1 MVDEK
6 DKDNEVVGLDEPATT
21 PPPPQKASG
30 IKKYIIPFAIGGGI
44 FLSAMIIP
52 SLLFKKAASD
62 NVSQMAGTTDS
73 TKALAKKSDSSESAV
88 AKMPEESLMADLS
101 FLDIDTV
108 ALMKELGFLGF
119 DSAAQ
124 VESTSA
130 IARDSLDTLNWI
142 EKEMSKLAGEKASVD
157 SQKQALD
164 SLNTRVTYGLSKIE
178 QAETTRLGALAKL
191 YDSMKPNE
199 VVKLFENLD
208 DSLIVQILPKM
219 KPVNAAKVLAL
230 MPPKRAAMIST
241 QLISIA
247 KE

>member
-6 DKDNEVVGLDEPATT
+6 DKDNEVVGLDESAET
-21 PPPPQKASG
+21 PPSPQKVSG

-52 SLLFKKAASD
+52 SLLFKKSASD
-62 NVSQMAGTTDS
+62 NTPLSTGIADS
-73 TKALAKKSDSSESAV
+73 ASAPTNRSDSNESAV

-101 FLDIDTV
+101 FLDIDT
-108 ALMKELGFLGF
+108 ASLMKELGFLDF

-124 VESTSA
+124 AESTSA
-130 IARDSLDTLNWI
+130 TARDSLDTLNWI
-142 EKEMSKLAGEKASVD
+142 QKEMSKLAGEKASID
-157 SQKQALD
+157 SQKLVLD
-164 SLNTRVTYGLSKIE
+164 SLNTKVTYGLSKIE
-178 QAETTRLGALAKL
+178 HAETAGLASIAKL
-191 YDSMKPNE
+191 YDSMKPDE